1 MSVDLICV
9 TTLLAYSV
17 LSCAVNWFMSSGS
30 LQWHISE
37 AWSKPLASD
46 AEACSWL
53 LSDNATVQAQS
64 VNAIPAAE
72 VERLAQHY
80 TGREEHRTASELY
93 FATVDYCSLPA
104 EESTRLAK
112 MCIEAM
118 QKVPESQQDDHCND
132 ILVRAGQKMFLQGE
146 PGSPDWLMGMGLLL
160 QLYQSGV
167 KMADLTAGRV
177 LSIVAAVKM
186 GCTSQNPNP
195 PIEERMLGFK
205 MYRDSSHHYW
215 LAFLYDETLR
225 ANPAFH
231 HGTGACSRT
240 FMTWIPTEIWT
251 GIELSY
257 SISFDFYFN
266 WHLCSSTQR
275 SRARG

>member
-1 MSVDLICV
+1 
-9 TTLLAYSV
+9 
-17 LSCAVNWFMSSGS
+17 MSSGS

-53 LSDNATVQAQS
+53 LSGNTTVQAQS

-93 FATVDYCSLPA
+93 FATVDYCILPT

-112 MCIEAM
+112 LCVEAM
-118 QKVPESQQDDHCND
+118 QKVPESQQDDRCND
-132 ILVRAGQKMFLQGE
+132 ILVRAGHKMFTQGE

-167 KMADLTAGRV
+167 KMADLAAVRV
-177 LSIVAAVKM
+177 LAIVRFLKS
-186 GCTSQNPNP
+186 GFTGQNPNP
-195 PIEERMLGFK
+195 PIEERMLGF
-205 MYRDSSHHYW
+205 
-215 LAFLYDETLR
+215 
-225 ANPAFH
+225 
-231 HGTGACSRT
+231 
-240 FMTWIPTEIWT
+240 
-251 GIELSY
+251 
-257 SISFDFYFN
+257 
-266 WHLCSSTQR
+266 
-275 SRARG
+275 

>member
-9 TTLLAYSV
+9 TTLLTYSV
-17 LSCAVNWFMSSGS
+17 LSCVVNWFMSSGS

-37 AWSKPLASD
+37 AWSKPLVSD

-72 VERLAQHY
+72 VVRLAQHY
-80 TGREEHRTASELY
+80 AGREEHRTASELY
-93 FATVDYCSLPA
+93 FATVYYCFLPA

-112 MCIEAM
+112 LCIEAM
-118 QKVPESQQDDHCND
+118 QNVPESQQDDRCND
-132 ILVRAGQKMFLQGE
+132 ILVRAGLKIFLQGE
-146 PGSPDWLMGMGLLL
+146 PGSPYWLMGMGLLL

-167 KMADLTAGRV
+167 KMADLTAGQV
-177 LSIVAAVKM
+177 LVIVAAVKM
-186 GCTSQNPNP
+186 GFTSQNPNP

-205 MYRDSSHHYW
+205 MYRDACHHHW

-225 ANPAFH
+225 ASPASH
-231 HGTGACSRT
+231 HGADAFSRCY
-240 FMTWIPTEIWT
+240 MTWVPSDNWT

-257 SISFDFYFN
+257 SISFDF

-275 SRARG
+275 SRA